1 MGDEKKT
8 PRFSVRSPARF
19 VAGTDFT
26 LWIQRVELYMKEAE
40 IPDEKKGQELVS
52 PLEDDAFRIV
62 SQMGFLCA
70 DNVEYTAVKMCL
82 QRQFSP
88 AGVEL
93 EWQRR
98 LHAAQQKSTESL
110 TEFAG
115 RLRML
120 ADKAFPLWKANERL
134 EMARNQFINGVVSSS
149 IQLKLMQER
158 PDTFD
163 GAVTLAC
170 QLESI
175 ESAQRMLQTAKQ
187 VGTPS
192 EDTTRGIN
200 AATASGNSS
209 YQELA
214 AQVTSLTQ
222 RLDSLLK
229 PEHRTKYSRRVNCW
243 HCRKPGHVRQNC
255 PQLRAGNADNVKRDR
270 SARHTSAVACTLTL
284 KGAVEGYTT
293 HMLVDTGS
301 SVTLLHENVWKAAVR
316 GQKQL
321 SPAKYPVMAVNGE
334 SLVLSGQGD
343 VLLKTWRQMKT
354 FRVML
359 VCLNFAKDHGGVMV
373 AHSVSPTYGGK
384 TTIQLINPTP
394 VPVTLYS
401 QEKIGKLSFLQE
413 ADTVRLVEPSLDKK
427 PKVRS
432 EEAIR
437 KTIDE
442 MASKVQG
449 LTGGEHTKFRS
460 LLREFADVI
469 SVGDGDLGRTR
480 VLRHKINTGDALPI
494 HQQAR
499 RLPFHQRDMVQK
511 MIKGMLEQGIIEPA
525 DGSWSSP
532 IVLAKKKDGSFRFC
546 VDYRRVND
554 VTKKDVHPI
563 PRIDDALDTLAGA
576 KWFSTIDLASG
587 YWQVEMDPSDKE
599 KTTFVTPFG
608 LHQFRIMPFGL
619 TNAPSTFQ
627 RLMGLVLAGLS
638 WSTCLVYLDDII
650 VFSQTVE
657 EHFTRL
663 ADVLRSLTE
672 HLSWILMP
680 ARRVSV
686 PSWHMK
692 DTSKSLHSE
701 ATVAPSEMK
710 KEESNDVTNS
720 STEAFQAM
728 SSWVPVLPF
737 FDQKREQQSDP
748 DLTQVTAWIECH
760 DSPSGSHLGMTKT
773 LEKIRSSFYWP
784 GQRKDVEDW
793 CKGCEM
799 CASRKSPS
807 TKRRAPLQSDLT
819 GCPLQRVAMDILG
832 PLPLTDRGN
841 KYVLVVGDYFTKW
854 IEAYA
859 MEAGTVAELF
869 VSRFVCQFGV
879 PDVLHTD
886 QGRNFESALLK
897 EVCQL
902 LGVVKTRT
910 TPYHP
915 QSDDLV
921 ERFNRTLLNLL
932 SMAASENERDW
943 DLHIPMVNKYAQD
956 MRFRMEQAYQLVR
969 DPVPKGKS
977 VKLHR
982 YWQGPYKVIDVL
994 GKVLFKIQHRDHP
1007 RKKCVIHFDRLK
1019 PYIHSSKRGE
1029 EQEVLPPQHSSNGEQ
1044 EDDVEIEIVPGKRPD
1059 QRRNDLVDNEE
1070 VPVEPQ
1076 EVVVEE
1082 DREVEQ
1088 QLAAPG
1094 EEIVGDNEEIAE
1106 PIVAE
1111 GQPRRSTRSRRK
1123 PDKLGQNIYDV

>member
-1 MGDEKKT
+1 M
-8 PRFSVRSPARF
+8 
-19 VAGTDFT
+19 
-26 LWIQRVELYMKEAE
+26 
-40 IPDEKKGQELVS
+40 
-52 PLEDDAFRIV
+52 
-62 SQMGFLCA
+62 
-70 DNVEYTAVKMCL
+70 
-82 QRQFSP
+82 
-88 AGVEL
+88 
-93 EWQRR
+93 
-98 LHAAQQKSTESL
+98 
-110 TEFAG
+110 
-115 RLRML
+115 
-120 ADKAFPLWKANERL
+120 
-134 EMARNQFINGVVSSS
+134 
-149 IQLKLMQER
+149 
-158 PDTFD
+158 
-163 GAVTLAC
+163 
-170 QLESI
+170 
-175 ESAQRMLQTAKQ
+175 
-187 VGTPS
+187 
-192 EDTTRGIN
+192 
-200 AATASGNSS
+200 
-209 YQELA
+209 
-214 AQVTSLTQ
+214 
-222 RLDSLLK
+222 
-229 PEHRTKYSRRVNCW
+229 
-243 HCRKPGHVRQNC
+243 
-255 PQLRAGNADNVKRDR
+255 
-270 SARHTSAVACTLTL
+270 
-284 KGAVEGYTT
+284 
-293 HMLVDTGS
+293 
-301 SVTLLHENVWKAAVR
+301 
-316 GQKQL
+316 
-321 SPAKYPVMAVNGE
+321 
-334 SLVLSGQGD
+334 
-343 VLLKTWRQMKT
+343 
-354 FRVML
+354 
-359 VCLNFAKDHGGVMV
+359 
-373 AHSVSPTYGGK
+373 
-384 TTIQLINPTP
+384 
-394 VPVTLYS
+394 TLYS

-449 LTGGEHTKFRS
+449 LTVGEHTKFRS

-563 PRIDDALDTLAGA
+563 PRIDDTLDTLAGA
-576 KWFSTIDLASG
+576 QWFSTIDLASG
-587 YWQVEMDPSDKE
+587 YCATRREMLALVWAVKCFRPYLWGRRFIIRTDHNSLRWLQNFKDPQGQWLEILAEYDF
-599 KTTFVTPFG
+599 TIQHRPG
-608 LHQFRIMPFGL
+608 LKHS
-619 TNAPSTFQ
+619 NADALS
-627 RLMGLVLAGLS
+627 RLPCKQCGRQ
-638 WSTCLVYLDDII
+638 D
-650 VFSQTVE
+650 
-657 EHFTRL
+657 
-663 ADVLRSLTE
+663 
-672 HLSWILMP
+672 
-680 ARRVSV
+680 
-686 PSWHMK
+686 
-692 DTSKSLHSE
+692 SE
-701 ATVAPSEMK
+701 ATAAPSEMK
-710 KEESNDVTNS
+710 KEESNDVTNNV
-720 STEAFQAM
+720 TEAFQAM

-748 DLTQVTAWIECH
+748 DLRQVTAWIVNGNVPTKSPSYGSYWLQTLWAQSSHLMLQDGVLYRRWEDVPGKGLNKHLQFVLPKALVKTILQECH
-760 DSPSGSHLGMTKT
+760 DSPSDSHLGMTKT
-773 LEKIRSSFYWP
+773 LEKIRSRFYWP

-807 TKRRAPLQSDLT
+807 TRRAPLQSDLT

-854 IEAYA
+854 VEAYA
-859 MEAGTVAELF
+859 MPNMEAGTVAELF

-879 PDVLHTD
+879 PDVLQTD

-915 QSDDLV
+915 QSDGLV

-943 DLHIPMVNKYAQD
+943 DLHIPMVMMAYRTSVQESTGCTPFYLMFGREGRLPADVMFRLPSSPMQVNKYAQD

-969 DPVPKGKS
+969 DRLQLQQRRQKALYDRTTNGSLYAIGDHVWLHCPAVPKGKS
-977 VKLHR
+977 AKLHR

-1007 RKKCVIHFDRLK
+1007 RKKCVVHFDRLK
-1019 PYIHSSKRGE
+1019 PYVHSSKRDE

-1059 QRRNDLVDNEE
+1059 QRRNDPVDHEE

-1076 EVVVEE
+1076 EVIVEE

-1088 QLAAPG
+1088 QQAAPG

-1111 GQPRRSTRSRRK
+1111 EGQPRRSTRSRRK
-1123 PDKLGQNIYDV
+1123 PDKFGQNIYDV